1 MRSLL
6 VLLVLGLLVLGLLIL
21 GLLPSIIGPL
31 VLRRLL
37 LRLLRRLLPGLLRL
51 RLIQPDLL
59 GGRILVEIW
68 IPGAEVLPASIRL
81 LRITHG
87 FRPFS
92 RFPHCA
98 LVSEMAFT
106 SKVHR
111 HACLIGRFDDFRV
124 THGTARLHH
133 RADTGVCQHLKAI
146 SEGEERV

>member
-1 MRSLL
+1 MRSL
-6 VLLVLGLLVLGLLIL
+6 LGLLVLGLLIL

-37 LRLLRRLLPGLLRL
+37 LRVLRRLLLRLLPGLLRL

-92 RFPHCA
+92 RFPYCA